1 MRNEKS
7 ALGMFSPSN
16 PDYGK
21 NAGLLAFAATM
32 LQNAGRQPFGRGA
45 PVSTL
50 QALGSGALAGLGAY
64 GQAEQQQ
71 YARTKPNYQVIND
84 KLVSITPSSERGGTP
99 TIKEIADYGTPTA
112 VKPIFENMV
121 VDKKTQRMV
130 SYDNGVTWKEFGE
143 VANKEA
149 TFKVESIGGHDVLA
163 KYENGERTVVSETPK
178 VYAPPK
184 SIELL
189 KTREQLVKNEMSGK
203 NPDGTPMSPE
213 ESAINKANLSDINAI
228 IRKEGTT
235 VGLTEYDLEYT
246 KSIAGKRDIHRVKK
260 VEDNIKT
267 FENVTKDITELVDLI
282 EKTPTATGIVGAT
295 KEGLAGVIG
304 QFSDLFDNKDWG
316 DNVYKE
322 WDIDNIV
329 EIRNRGKFIVGSILP
344 IITNENNK
352 FTKEERELAT
362 EAQGVLQTTS
372 DSRRAIAALTSIFDI
387 VNNRLATNRE
397 EMRQIIGRSGGSAA
411 VGDTFS
417 MDEVDPRVINEI
429 KIWLR
434 KPESK
439 NHPNYERLRKD
450 VYDYLLGQ

>member
-1 MRNEKS
+1 MSNKS
-7 ALGMFSPSN
+7 ALGAFSPYN

-21 NAGLLAFAATM
+21 NAALIAFAATM

-45 PVSTL
+45 PISTA

-84 KLVSITPSSERGGTP
+84 KLVSITPPTERGGTP

-112 VKPIFENMV
+112 VKPIFE
-121 VDKKTQRMV
+121 DKIIDGKTQRMV
-130 SYDNGVTWKEFGE
+130 SYDNGATWKEFGE
-143 VANKEA
+143 AANKEA
-149 TFKVESIGGHDVLA
+149 TFKVESIGGSDILA

-178 VYAPPK
+178 VHAPPK
-184 SIELL
+184 PIELL

-213 ESAINKANLSDINAI
+213 ESAINKANLSDINDI
-228 IRKEGTT
+228 IQKEGTT
-235 VGLTEYDLEYT
+235 VGLTEHDLAYT
-246 KSIAGKRDIHRVKK
+246 KSIEGKRDIHRVKK

-282 EKTPTATGIVGAT
+282 EKTPTATGFVGAT

-316 DNVYKE
+316 DNVYKN
-322 WDIDNIV
+322 WDINDIV

-397 EMRQIIGRSGGSAA
+397 EMRQIVGRSGGSAA

-417 MDEVDPRVINEI
+417 MNEVDPRVIEEI

-439 NHPNYERLRKD
+439 NHPNYERLSKD
-450 VYDYLLGQ
+450 VYDHLLGQ

>member
-1 MRNEKS
+1 MSNKS
-7 ALGMFSPSN
+7 ALGTFSPYN
-16 PDYGK
+16 PDYGR

-45 PVSTL
+45 PISTA

-64 GQAEQQQ
+64 TQAEQQQ

-84 KLVSITPSSERGGTP
+84 KLVSITPPTERGGTP
-99 TIKEIADYGTPTA
+99 TVEEVADYGTPTA
-112 VKPIFENMV
+112 VKPIFE
-121 VDKKTQRMV
+121 DKIIDGKTQRMV
-130 SYDNGVTWKEFGE
+130 SHDNGVTWKEFGE
-143 VANKEA
+143 AANEKA
-149 TFKVESIGGHDVLA
+149 TYKIESMGGFDILA
-163 KYENGERTVVSETPK
+163 KYENGERTVIRETKK
-178 VYAPPK
+178 VHAPPK

-235 VGLTEYDLEYT
+235 VGMTEQDVQHLKT
-246 KSIAGKRDIHRVKK
+246 IQGKADVHRVKK
-260 VEDNIKT
+260 VEDNIQVFK
-267 FENVTKDITELVDLI
+267 NVTKDITELVGLI
-282 EKTPTATGIVGAT
+282 EETPTATGIVGAT

-329 EIRNRGKFIVGSILP
+329 EIRNRAKFIVGSILP

-362 EAQGVLQTTS
+362 EAEGVLQTTS
-372 DSRRAIAALTSIFDI
+372 DSRRAIAALTSVFDI

-397 EMRQIIGRSGGSAA
+397 EMRQIVGRSGGSDA

-439 NHPNYERLRKD
+439 NHPNYERLSKD
-450 VYDYLLGQ
+450 VYDHLLGQ